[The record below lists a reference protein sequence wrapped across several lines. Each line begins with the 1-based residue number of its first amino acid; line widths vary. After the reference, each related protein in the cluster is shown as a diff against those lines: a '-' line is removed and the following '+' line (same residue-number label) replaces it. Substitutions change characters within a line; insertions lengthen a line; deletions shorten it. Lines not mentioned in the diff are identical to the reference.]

1 VIVQLIQSENV
12 VMDQLVEQLDAEIM
26 QLLLANKDVILN
38 LYQVHVIADK
48 QQLENVEMD
57 QLVELLHV
65 EIKQLLLANKDVHHL
80 HHQ

>member
-1 VIVQLIQSENV
+1 VQLIQSENV

-57 QLVELLHV
+57 QLVDQPDV
-65 EIKQLLLANKDVHHL
+65 EIMLELLANKDVQDLLHL
-80 HHQ
+80 NQ